1 MAKVFF
7 TSDPHLGHKNLVE
20 GLRNM
25 SVEECDNLIISNW
38 NRVVSKRDM
47 VYVLGD
53 LVMEKHNI
61 IEKYIR
67 QLNGNIIIVG
77 GNHDNRRCCI
87 EYQRLGIPVM
97 GALNYKGYICT
108 HLPVHES
115 ALLGFKGNI
124 HGHIHKQGVIDG
136 VGEYYPETI
145 KHPRYY
151 NVNVEFHD
159 YTPIEFSEIER
170 FFSNKNT

>member
-38 NRVVSKRDM
+38 NRVVSKRDR

-61 IEKYIR
+61 LKNYIPK
-67 QLNGNIIIVG
+67 LNGTIVVSPGNHCTKRVCQEYHNLGIIVVG
-77 GNHDNRRCCI
+77 SL
-87 EYQRLGIPVM
+87 EYKDFILTHIP
-97 GALNYKGYICT
+97 I
-108 HLPVHES
+108 HE
-115 ALLGFKGNI
+115 ACLAEYRGNI
-124 HGHIHKQGVIDG
+124 HGHIHIPGLLNNECINNPK
-136 VGEYYPETI
+136 
-145 KHPRYY
+145 YY
-151 NVNVEFHD
+151 NVNTELHD
-159 YTPIEFSEIER
+159 YTPVEF
-170 FFSNKNT
+170 NKILEYYEKVSHEY